1 MPWVYSTDFGGKQ
14 VSVHTIGAHTGTIWH
29 ALAHGGTD
37 WGSQTGFGAHNRC
50 MVTDSR
56 SHGGTDWGSQT
67 GFGAHNRCMVAWSL
81 LVPHRHKVALH
92 TECP

>member
-1 MPWVYSTDFGGKQ
+1 MLAHRHRLGGEMPWVYSTDFGGKQ

-50 MVTDSR
+50 MV
-56 SHGGTDWGSQT
+56 
-67 GFGAHNRCMVAWSL
+67 AWSL